1 MSVTRRDFNTREEWL
16 ANRVHG
22 IGGSEIAAV
31 IGQNPWC
38 NNVELWEYKTGRR
51 TRPNVSNEEAVRYG
65 IRAEHLIREL
75 YELDHPNNTVY
86 YTEFNSWSNDRYPWA
101 LASLDGW
108 ILDDIGRL
116 GVLEIKTSEVRNASD
131 WNKWTESIPQNY
143 FCQCLYYM
151 AVTEADFADLRAHIR
166 YMKNGEIRAT
176 IRDYHIERTDVF
188 EDIKYLMDA
197 GAKFWEQV
205 QKEERPGLI
214 LPDII

>member
-16 ANRVHG
+16 ANRAQG
-22 IGGSEIAAV
+22 LGGSEIASV

-38 NNVELWEYKTGRR
+38 NNVELWEYKTGRK
-51 TRPNVSNEEAVRYG
+51 TRPDISDDEAVRYG

-108 ILDDIGRL
+108 ITDDSGRL
-116 GVLEIKTSEVRNASD
+116 GVLEIKTSTIQNASD
-131 WNKWTESIPQNY
+131 WRKWDSQIPTWY
-143 FCQCLYYM
+143 FAQVIFYM
-151 AVTEADFADLRAHIR
+151 AVIEADFADLRAHIR
-166 YMKNGEIRAT
+166 YIKDGETRAT
-176 IRDYHIERTDVF
+176 IRDYHIERADV
-188 EDIKYLMDA
+188 EQDMNYLMNE
-197 GAKFWEQV
+197 GARFWEQV
-205 QKEERPGLI
+205 QKQERPGLI